1 VRGPAP
7 RPRPRGWAASPLG
20 FFRRVL
26 RGAYEDNVAFLA
38 SALAFD
44 GLLWTLP
51 FLLVA
56 LSVFG
61 FLVGGADPAPEIRTL
76 LARVLPETP
85 HYGPFARV
93 TDGLVT
99 VVESRGQLSVWAAP
113 FFLWFSLRLFGSV
126 RTALNDVFD
135 MDETRPWLVAKG
147 TDLLLAVTAAVLL
160 AANTL
165 TTVIVLDATWLG
177 RWVAGVSAYGFA
189 VLLFFIVYTRA
200 PSRRVN
206 WDTALVAAIVVSLGF
221 EIVKRLYGIYL
232 ARFATFDRVVSNANA
247 IALLLFLLWI
257 YLIAFLFVAGGEV
270 AQTYD
275 LMRRQREQRAVLG

>member
-1 VRGPAP
+1 MRGAASHPPA
-7 RPRPRGWAASPLG
+7 RGWASSAFG
-20 FFRRVL
+20 FVRRVF
-26 RGAYEDNVAFLA
+26 RGAYEDNVGFLA

-61 FLVGGADPAPEIRTL
+61 FLVGGGDPEPEIRSL
-76 LARVLPETP
+76 MGRFLPVTP
-85 HYGPFARV
+85 RNGPFARV
-93 TDGLVT
+93 TDALVG
-99 VVESRGQLSVWAAP
+99 VVESRTQLSVWAAP

-126 RTALNDVFD
+126 RNALNDVFD
-135 MDETRPWLVAKG
+135 MDETRPWLATKA
-147 TDLLLAVTAAVLL
+147 TDLLLAITAAVLI

-165 TTVIVLDATWLG
+165 TTVVVLDATLLG
-177 RWVAGVSAYGFA
+177 RFAATMSAYAFA
-189 VLLFFIVYTRA
+189 VLLFFIIYTTA
-200 PSRRVN
+200 PSRRVS

-221 EIVKRLYGIYL
+221 EIVKRLYGVYL

-247 IALLLFLLWI
+247 IALLLFVLWV
-257 YLIAFLFVAGGEV
+257 YLIAFIFVVGSEV

-275 LMRRQREQRAVLG
+275 LTRRQREQRAILG